1 MALARPM
8 ALHPARW
15 RALAA
20 AGLAALI
27 LASTLDHVSSRYRLV
42 YDGQVTRC
50 LEVWLFL
57 VDLHDREIARGG
69 FVAFR
74 PPATIAEHYG
84 RPVAFLKRIV
94 GLPGDRVTVGQ
105 VQTTVNGREVGKG
118 LALATRLEVD
128 AQDLVRS
135 FIVPES
141 AVFLM
146 GDTAD
151 SYDGRYWGALPASEI
166 IGEARWLL

>member
-8 ALHPARW
+8 ALHPDRW

-50 LEVWLFL
+50 LEGWLFL
-57 VDLHDREIARGG
+57 VDLSDGEVARGG

-74 PPATIAEHYG
+74 PPATVAEHYG
-84 RPVAFLKRIV
+84 RPVAFLKRV
-94 GLPGDRVTVGQ
+94 AGLPGDRVTVGPERID
-105 VQTTVNGREVGKG
+105 VNGTVVGDG
-118 LALATRLEVD
+118 LALSPVLDVD
-128 AQDLVRS
+128 AENLVRS
-135 FIVPES
+135 FIVPDGT
-141 AVFLM
+141 VFLM

-151 SYDGRYWGALPASEI
+151 SYDGRYWGPLPASEI